1 MDLNY
6 VKLFGAYTSAK
17 ISPILSDKEVGS
29 EGDEGQQ
36 EKPKKWNRIKK

>member
-17 ISPILSDKEVGS
+17 ISPILSDKVVGS
-29 EGDEGQQ
+29 EGDEEQL
-36 EKPKKWNRIKK
+36 EKPKKWKRINK